1 MPRFVVVLPLQPLS
15 PGDRFTTRDWPL
27 HVTIVPVFT
36 STATAPDVAA
46 LLEVALP
53 AVTIVA
59 GPDEGFGPKNA
70 LPVTV
75 VRPSAE
81 LDALHRSLV
90 DALAPI
96 APQFQHP
103 GYTLD
108 GYRAHITVKR
118 SFRAVEGERY
128 RLEQLALVDMQP
140 GQELGMRV
148 VLAVSPLAVTPP
160 PTSSEGDAQARR

>member
-15 PGDRFTTRDWPL
+15 AGDRFTTRDWPL

-36 STATAPDVAA
+36 SPATAPDVAA
-46 LLEVALP
+46 LLEIASP

-59 GPDEGFGPKNA
+59 GPDEGFGPKNNLA
-70 LPVTV
+70 VTV
-75 VRPSAE
+75 VTPSRE
-81 LDALHRSLV
+81 LDALHRALV
-90 DALAPI
+90 EVLAPI
-96 APQFQHP
+96 APQFQNP
-103 GYTLD
+103 EYTLD

-118 SFRAVEGERY
+118 DFRATEGESY

-148 VLAVSPLAVTPP
+148 VLAVSALAP
-160 PTSSEGDAQARR
+160 